1 MVAWHVVYMQ
11 QQLSLHTHTLVG
23 ILLFRK
29 LNPERGLGWCK
40 VTHFFR
46 WKVRA
51 GGEGPIVCRFGEL
64 KTQQRLELMSLHR
77 VGRGTNHVHAGTEVG
92 K

>member
-11 QQLSLHTHTLVG
+11 QQPFLHTHTHTLVG

-40 VTHFFR
+40 VTHFSAGR
-46 WKVRA
+46 YEADA

-64 KTQQRLELMSLHR
+64 KN
-77 VGRGTNHVHAGTEVG
+77 TNDD
-92 K
+92 